1 VDGALF
7 GESRWE
13 NGYEAIGSSNVKLSI
28 FYEQKNGLEFRIDS
42 SQLPSSSCWVVTATA
57 Q

>member
-1 VDGALF
+1 M
-7 GESRWE
+7 
-13 NGYEAIGSSNVKLSI
+13 NGYEAIGSSNAGLSI

-42 SQLPSSSCWVVTATA
+42 SQLPSSSCWGGTAAA